1 MKQQYYKIAQQVFS
15 IGYEPA
21 LAEQLV
27 PMLKPYEPFEIEA
40 SETTFNLHILVGDT
54 ALPASFASEYTQDEE
69 GQVIKSGHL
78 GDGSKVFGYEFGA
91 ELAVMQCSSDYRQ
104 AELRMDTNLCKA
116 AIDTSLMLLFALTT
130 ANQGILLFH
139 SSTVVWKGKAYMFL
153 GKSGTGKSTHSCLW
167 LKHIAAPTCSTTTTR
182 W

>member
-54 ALPASFASEYTQDEE
+54 ALPSSFASEYTQDEE

-104 AELRMDTNLCKA
+104 AELRMDTNL
-116 AIDTSLMLLFALTT
+116 
-130 ANQGILLFH
+130 
-139 SSTVVWKGKAYMFL
+139 
-153 GKSGTGKSTHSCLW
+153 
-167 LKHIAAPTCSTTTTR
+167 
-182 W
+182 